1 MPTHTETSPA
11 AGLRRLSPWL
21 LATALWLPVAA
32 ALPAESTGLTNRVDR
47 LEWFRDQGF
56 GLFIHW
62 SLDSQ
67 LGSVISHSMVGADEA
82 YLQRFVEELPATF
95 NPRRFA
101 PDEWAS
107 LARLAGIRYVVLTA
121 KHHSGF
127 CLWPTKTTDFNIA
140 NTPFGRDIVRE
151 VLATFRAQGIAPG
164 LYFSPDDFWWLWRH
178 GITLQRGN
186 DAVQPR
192 SNPGLMDH
200 DRAQVR
206 ELLEGYGPV
215 DVMFFD
221 GEAQG
226 LRDLAWELQPD
237 LVVTRGA
244 IETPEQYI
252 PGLPLEGAWEA
263 CLTMGTQWQYKPTNE
278 NYKSGWDCLSLL
290 IETRAKGGNLLLNVG
305 PKPDGTL
312 PDEQEDRLREIAL
325 WMFVNGEC
333 IHGVRPWVITHEKD
347 VWFTKRKDADTLYA
361 IVKRPP
367 EQRWKHGEWQEF
379 VLRSVRAS
387 AQTEVRVLSQNDRVL
402 EYNQSVVPTTTWEQ
416 QADGLHIRAMRAQ
429 RLYNNRQ
436 WPNPVVLKLTHVQ
449 PALVPPQ
456 VETVRARWDGAQ
468 PAVVCVGALR
478 NLGDQNSVEVGFEWR
493 DITGMDLTE
502 RLTAWEPSNR
512 QTLSAVG
519 EFSLPLTGLQ
529 SGHRYEIRAVVEH
542 PLLSLYGREL
552 QVRVP

>member
-1 MPTHTETSPA
+1 MGVRGA
-11 AGLRRLSPWL
+11 RGVGL
-21 LATALWLPVAA
+21 ALVWFTTIGVLMGR
-32 ALPAESTGLTNRVDR
+32 AEPRTNQLER

-62 SLDSQ
+62 SVDSQ

-82 YLQRFVEELPATF
+82 YLRRFVEELPATF

-101 PDEWAS
+101 PDEWAA

-127 CLWPTKTTDFNIA
+127 CLWPTKTTDFSIA
-140 NTPFGRDIVRE
+140 NTPFRRDLVRE
-151 VLATFRAQGIAPG
+151 LLGAFRAQGIAPG

-178 GITLQRGN
+178 GIPLQRGN

-192 SNPGLMDH
+192 SNPGLMAH
-200 DRAQVR
+200 DQAQVR
-206 ELLEGYGPV
+206 ELLGDYGPV
-215 DVMFFD
+215 DVLFFD

-226 LRDLAWELQPD
+226 LRDLAWEMQPD
-237 LVVTRGA
+237 VVVTRGA
-244 IETPEQYI
+244 IETPEQYV

-290 IETRAKGGNLLLNVG
+290 IETRAKGGNLLLNIG
-305 PKPDGTL
+305 PEPDGAL
-312 PDEQEDRLREIAL
+312 PPEQEDRLREIAL

-333 IHGVRPWVITHEKD
+333 IHGVRPWVITNEED
-347 VWFTKRKDADTLYA
+347 VWFTKRKDADTVYA

-367 EQRWKHGEWQEF
+367 ERRWRYGEWQEF
-379 VLRSVRAS
+379 VLRSVKAT
-387 AQTEVRVLSQNDRVL
+387 AQTTVRVLSQNDQVL

-416 QADGLHIRAMRAQ
+416 RADGLHIRAMRAQ
-429 RLYNNRQ
+429 RLYNDRK

-449 PALVPPQ
+449 PALSPPQ
-456 VETVRARWDGAQ
+456 VETRGVRWDRGRNVLLCA
-468 PAVVCVGALR
+468 GALR
-478 NLGDQNSVEVGFEWR
+478 RLGDAASVAVGFEWR
-493 DITGMDLTE
+493 DTTGMDLTE
-502 RLTAWEPSNR
+502 RLSAWEATKA
-512 QTLSAVG
+512 QELVAAG
-519 EFSLPLTGLQ
+519 EFMLPLSGLQ
-529 SGHRYEIRAVVEH
+529 PGHSYEVRAVARH
-542 PLLSLYGREL
+542 PLLSLYGREV